1 MALLRF
7 LFNCAICREEEK
19 KKKKNT
25 AKVIRVGFLLLRGD
39 GSRRRLNLS
48 VKTFSRILLIYF

>member
-19 KKKKNT
+19 QKNKNT

-39 GSRRRLNLS
+39 GFALRHG
-48 VKTFSRILLIYF
+48 VKATTFET

>member
-7 LFNCAICREEEK
+7 LFNCAICREEEEK
-19 KKKKNT
+19 KNKNT

-39 GSRRRLNLS
+39 GFTLRHG
-48 VKTFSRILLIYF
+48 VKPPTFES

>member
-19 KKKKNT
+19 KNKNT
-25 AKVIRVGFLLLRGD
+25 AKVIRVRFLLLSGD
-39 GSRRRLNLS
+39 GFTLRHA
-48 VKTFSRILLIYF
+48 VKPTTFES